1 MAGGWGLGRGCV
13 SILPTGHVAVPHAEG
28 LRKKWGRNLSGL
40 DVSFGV
46 LMDPGVGSPMWE
58 LLGHRCPL
66 GDCPGRENRKRGEAC
81 FGARVG
87 QDHPRACL
95 GPTMP
100 KHEAAAGGT
109 SIIVNLLRE
118 QSLTA
123 RGAVGS
129 TPDHG
134 AGAGLQGTG
143 AASTPPTRRHRLSCN
158 RGARV
163 LSRSLPS
170 TEVTGL

>member
-1 MAGGWGLGRGCV
+1 
-13 SILPTGHVAVPHAEG
+13 
-28 LRKKWGRNLSGL
+28 
-40 DVSFGV
+40 
-46 LMDPGVGSPMWE
+46 MWE

-109 SIIVNLLRE
+109 SVIVNLLRE

-123 RGAVGS
+123 QGGRQGPHLTTAPEQGSRGREPRALHPLADTAFPATGVLECSQGLS
-129 TPDHG
+129 PQQKSRGFDRPGGGQKFSLPCVVWMQTLPEGG
-134 AGAGLQGTG
+134 ACAGLR
-143 AASTPPTRRHRLSCN
+143 A
-158 RGARV
+158 V
-163 LSRSLPS
+163 
-170 TEVTGL
+170 